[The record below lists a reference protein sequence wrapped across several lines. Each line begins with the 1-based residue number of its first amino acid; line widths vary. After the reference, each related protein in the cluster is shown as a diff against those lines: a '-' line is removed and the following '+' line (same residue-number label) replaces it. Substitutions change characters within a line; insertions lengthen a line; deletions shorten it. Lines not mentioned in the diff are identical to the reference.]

1 MKRNDLDFGG
11 TPWRSR
17 SRQQEENQ
25 IVELLKGIEDTQLKI
40 IKVLNRIEKNF
51 LSKDEVETKPMVDR
65 PPFYYHKKRK

>member
-1 MKRNDLDFGG
+1 MEMTEESKN
-11 TPWRSR
+11 
-17 SRQQEENQ
+17 QKEKEQEENQ

-65 PPFYYHKKRK
+65 PPFYYHRKRK

>member
-1 MKRNDLDFGG
+1 MEMTEESKN
-11 TPWRSR
+11 
-17 SRQQEENQ
+17 QKEKEQEENQ
-25 IVELLKGIEDTQLKI
+25 IVELLKDIEDTQLKI

>member
-1 MKRNDLDFGG
+1 MEMTEESKN
-11 TPWRSR
+11 
-17 SRQQEENQ
+17 QKEKEQEENQ

-40 IKVLNRIEKNF
+40 IKVLNRIERNF

>member
-1 MKRNDLDFGG
+1 MEMTEESKN
-11 TPWRSR
+11 
-17 SRQQEENQ
+17 QKEKEQEENQ

-40 IKVLNRIEKNF
+40 INVLNRIEKNF

>member
-1 MKRNDLDFGG
+1 MEMTEESKN
-11 TPWRSR
+11 
-17 SRQQEENQ
+17 QKEKEQEENQ
-25 IVELLKGIEDTQLKI
+25 VVEILRSIEDTQLKI

>member
-1 MKRNDLDFGG
+1 MEMTEESRN
-11 TPWRSR
+11 
-17 SRQQEENQ
+17 QKEKEQEENQ
-25 IVELLKGIEDTQLKI
+25 VVEILRSIEDTQLKI

>member
-1 MKRNDLDFGG
+1 MEMTEESRN
-11 TPWRSR
+11 
-17 SRQQEENQ
+17 QKEKEQEENQ
-25 IVELLKGIEDTQLKI
+25 IVELLKCIEDTQLKI

>member
-1 MKRNDLDFGG
+1 MEMTEESKN
-11 TPWRSR
+11 
-17 SRQQEENQ
+17 QKEKEQEENQ
-25 IVELLKGIEDTQLKI
+25 VVELLRSIEDTQLKI

>member
-1 MKRNDLDFGG
+1 MEMTEESKN
-11 TPWRSR
+11 
-17 SRQQEENQ
+17 QKEKEQEENQ

>member
-1 MKRNDLDFGG
+1 MEMTEESKN
-11 TPWRSR
+11 
-17 SRQQEENQ
+17 QKEKEQEENQ

-40 IKVLNRIEKNF
+40 IKVLNRIEKKF

>member
-1 MKRNDLDFGG
+1 MEMTEESRN
-11 TPWRSR
+11 
-17 SRQQEENQ
+17 QKEKEQEENQ

-51 LSKDEVETKPMVDR
+51 LSKDEVETKPMVAR

>member
-1 MKRNDLDFGG
+1 MEMTEESKN
-11 TPWRSR
+11 
-17 SRQQEENQ
+17 QKEKEQEENQ

-65 PPFYYHKKRK
+65 PPFYYHKKRKW